1 MLQFSSTPTA
11 QQPSEVLHRGELL
24 LRPDEAD
31 DLNTSIA
38 ESGMQ
43 FEEVGYPADP
53 PSPPTR
59 RTRAKAKA
67 KSASRRRKAASS
79 PSSSQAATSPGSPG
93 PAQPPATLRNG
104 APKRRGRP
112 SKAASPPPSSESE
125 EGDQAIALPK
135 LEGLAETRRSALLGV
150 LEGIKKDGQ
159 KRQEKDRISYWY
171 GTASFP
177 EQIEGAKPRAY
188 QLPTDLASIRKNVQ
202 EGKYET
208 HLALEKD
215 INKIVRHGLRNFP
228 SDSGPFKAAERLN
241 KLGADLVQKA
251 SYKINNEDYKENY
264 VSTEVMAAIF
274 SKGDG
279 GQSETNTAK
288 ENHRSKSGKK
298 KRGSKRAKGSKDSE
312 QNLDSLNKQIAQL
325 QEKLAMLADKGISL
339 TQPPATSPGTPPEGG
354 SPGRGSQAHL
364 PLTIDEKNKLEDD
377 MNQLTAEDLALVVE
391 KKLKG
396 RPGVVLDDA
405 TGQLCELDVDLMS
418 PRDQRNLKRYVARL
432 LNLHNQ
438 KVKENEE
445 RAREIVAHEKA
456 VAQLQAERALKR
468 KRRDEDD
475 GSSSSGSSSDSSSG
489 SSSSDSDSS
498 DDEASD
504 RDELARIYEKG
515 AAAQ

>member
-1 MLQFSSTPTA
+1 MLQLSSTPTA

-53 PSPPTR
+53 PSPPAR

-67 KSASRRRKAASS
+67 KSAARRRKAASS

-202 EGKYET
+202 EGQYET
-208 HLALEKD
+208 HLAMEKD
-215 INKIVRHGLRNFP
+215 INRIVRHGLRNFP
-228 SDSGPFKAAERLN
+228 SDSGPFRAAERLN
-241 KLGADLVQKA
+241 KLAADLVQKA
-251 SYKINNEDYKENY
+251 SYKINNEDYKEKMGANRRP
-264 VSTEVMAAIF
+264 IRPR
-274 SKGDG
+274 
-279 GQSETNTAK
+279 

-298 KRGSKRAKGSKDSE
+298 KRGSKGAKGSKDSE

-445 RAREIVAHEKA
+445 RAREIVAHERA
-456 VAQLQAERALKR
+456 VAQLQAERAMKR

-489 SSSSDSDSS
+489 SSSSSGSDSS